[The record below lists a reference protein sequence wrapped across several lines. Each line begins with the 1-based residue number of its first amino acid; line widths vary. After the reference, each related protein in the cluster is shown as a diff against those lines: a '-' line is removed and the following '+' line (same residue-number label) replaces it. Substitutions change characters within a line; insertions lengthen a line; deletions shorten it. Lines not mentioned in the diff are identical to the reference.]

1 MQPDSGV
8 GVVAEQSGWLVMS
21 WQPPVVQL
29 PQVDGSLANFTL
41 STTEYQV
48 SAASPHSKCPF

>member
-1 MQPDSGV
+1 MQPNSAL
-8 GVVAEQSGWLVMS
+8 GVVAEQSGWLVAS

-41 STTEYQV
+41 TATDYQV
-48 SAASPHSKCPF
+48 SAASLPSR